1 MIGLALAA
9 VTGIASFVGPA
20 YGSSYLALPEGP
32 GHTVTICGPA
42 DCVTRTST
50 DAGPDLA
57 MQRAGRVADLSFADF
72 HRVCGCDPWSV
83 GLTRVTVS
91 YGGPSITPPPTDTDG
106 AARRPWR
113 WPL

>member
-1 MIGLALAA
+1 MIGLLLAV
-9 VTGIASFVGPA
+9 VTGAASFVGPS
-20 YGSSYLALPEGP
+20 YGPTYLALPEGP

-72 HRVCGCDPWSV
+72 HRVCGCDPWQR
-83 GLTRVTVS
+83 GLINVTVT
-91 YGGPSITPPPTDTDG
+91 YGPTLTPPPTDTEPPHG
-106 AARRPWR
+106 RMGL
-113 WPL
+113 WPS